1 MRRIEGSHLFPKD
14 AASTAVALGNFDGV
28 HLGHQKLIGRIRE
41 YAEKSGGP
49 SIVYTFEPH
58 PVKILA
64 PSQCPRLLNTLDQ
77 KLRYLGDYGVDMAV
91 VEPFTH
97 ELAKLTPEDFFR
109 EIIIKRLRASSIVAG
124 YDFTF
129 GMHRKGTIE
138 TLEELGKECGID
150 VTIVPAEFIGETL
163 ISSTVIRKMVRKG
176 RVDEVAKFL
185 GRPYEIGGE
194 VVPGRGLGVT
204 LAARTANLKPL
215 NEIMPGDGVYWTLTS
230 VEGSKGPMPSVTSIG
245 DNPTFPD
252 AHYSVE
258 THVLGEDVELL
269 GKRITV
275 HFLAF
280 MRETLRFQTI
290 EELKAQIA
298 RDISAAKE
306 YHARSKST

>member
-1 MRRIEGSHLFPKD
+1 VRRVEGSKQFPGD
-14 AASTAVALGNFDGV
+14 VESTSVALGNFDGV

-41 YAEKSGGP
+41 NASRTGGL
-49 SIVYTFEPH
+49 SAVYTFEPH

-77 KLRYLGDYGVDMAV
+77 KLRYLGRYGVDIAV
-91 VEPFTH
+91 VEPFSH
-97 ELAKLTPEDFFR
+97 ELAKLTPEVFFR
-109 EIIIKRLRASSIVAG
+109 DIIVGRLKAHSIVAG

-129 GMHRKGTIE
+129 GLHRQGTIE
-138 TLEELGKECGID
+138 TLEELGRESGID
-150 VTIVPAEFIGETL
+150 VSIVPAEFLGETL
-163 ISSTVIRKMVRKG
+163 ISSSLIRKIVREG
-176 RVDEVAKFL
+176 RVDEAAKFL
-185 GRPYEIGGE
+185 GRPYEIEGE
-194 VVPGRGLGVT
+194 VIPGRGLGVT
-204 LAARTANLKPL
+204 LAARTANLKPF

-230 VEGSKGPMPSVTSIG
+230 VEGSEKAMPSVTSIG

-252 AHYSVE
+252 GHYSVE
-258 THVLGEDVELL
+258 THILERDVELL

-280 MRETLRFQTI
+280 MRETLRFSTI

-306 YHARSKST
+306 YHARRGKP

>member
-1 MRRIEGSHLFPKD
+1 MRRIEGSHLFPED
-14 AASTAVALGNFDGV
+14 VESTSVALGNFDGV
-28 HLGHQKLIGRIRE
+28 HIGHQKLIGRIRE
-41 YAEKSGGP
+41 SAARSGGT
-49 SIVYTFEPH
+49 SAVYTFEPH

-77 KLRYLGDYGVDMAV
+77 KLRHIEKYGVDIAV
-91 VEPFTH
+91 IEPFTH
-97 ELAKLTPEDFFR
+97 EFAKMTPEEFFR
-109 EIIIKRLRASSIVAG
+109 EIIIGRLKAQSIVAG

-129 GMHRKGTIE
+129 GLHRQGTIE
-138 TLEELGKECGID
+138 TLEELGKESGID
-150 VTIVPAEFIGETL
+150 VSIVPAEFMGETL
-163 ISSTVIRKMVRKG
+163 ISSSVIRKMVREG
-176 RVDEVAKFL
+176 RVNEAAKFL
-185 GRPYEIGGE
+185 GRPYEIEGE

-204 LAARTANLKPL
+204 LEARTANLKPL

-230 VEGSKGPMPSVTSIG
+230 DGGAREPMPSVTSIG

-258 THVLGEDVELL
+258 THVLDRDVELM
-269 GKRITV
+269 GESITI

-280 MRETLRFQTI
+280 MRETLRFSTV

-306 YHARSKST
+306 YHKMSLTH